1 MQIKILGTIVSPDYD
16 DSYFASWIDKGVI
29 TPSSRVVTAVETATE
44 PIDLYINS
52 YGGDVFAG
60 GEMMIAL
67 LKAQAAGKLASVE
80 VGSLAASMAANIVA
94 ALKANG
100 GKVKAHA
107 NTQLM
112 YHGCYTFA
120 EGGAQHLED
129 TAESLRAIN
138 EAVIA
143 NLNKIGIKDCRAWFA
158 EGREKWLDA
167 PEAKSLGI
175 IDSIEEDSAAEPPQ
189 MRQTA
194 ARLAALATHFTTRQ
208 EYQMKID
215 ETVKPVAET
224 TDAPATAEPTETP
237 VETPAPVEEQKPAG
251 EQTASVE
258 EPAPAQE
265 PTAEPAPAQDPAPA
279 ADADFEAKVQAAA
292 NERFSALQAKHDKMI
307 SDLTNERD
315 TARKDLASAQ
325 TEVTSLKSDIDKLKA
340 DLAAV
345 RDQLAQSERNRE
357 SVVASALKPT
367 QPKTADGK
375 SARQTLA
382 ALPPSKR
389 AEYYKAHRAEI
400 DGTH

>member
-1 MQIKILGTIVSPDYD
+1 MQIKIQGTIVSPDYD
-16 DSYFASWIDKGVI
+16 DSYFSSWIEKGVI
-29 TPSSRVVTAVETATE
+29 TPSSRVVSAVETATE

-100 GKVKAHA
+100 AKVTAHA

-112 YHGCYTFA
+112 YHGCYTLV

-129 TAESLRAIN
+129 TAESLRSIN
-138 EAVIA
+138 ESIIA
-143 NLNKIGIKDCRAWFA
+143 NLNRIGITDCRAWFA
-158 EGREKWLDA
+158 EGREKWIDA
-167 PEAKSLGI
+167 PEAQELGI
-175 IDSIEEDSAAEPPQ
+175 IDTIAEDAASEPPQ
-189 MRQTA
+189 MKQTA

-215 ETVKPVAET
+215 ETVKPVAEEP
-224 TDAPATAEPTETP
+224 APAPEA
-237 VETPAPVEEQKPAG
+237 APVEEPKSTDEPTPAPA
-251 EQTASVE
+251 EEATPAAEPAQE
-258 EPAPAQE
+258 EPA
-265 PTAEPAPAQDPAPA
+265 AEPAEEPIAEPATTAE
-279 ADADFEAKVQAAA
+279 ADIEERVQRLAS
-292 NERFSALQAKHDKMI
+292 ERFAALQGKHDKMI
-307 SDLTNERD
+307 SDLTKERD
-315 TARKDLASAQ
+315 AARKDLASAQ
-325 TEVTSLKSDIDKLKA
+325 TEVTSLKSDIEKLTA

-345 RDQLAQSERNRE
+345 RDQLAESERNRE

-375 SARQTLA
+375 TARQTLA
-382 ALPPSKR
+382 ALPPNKR
-389 AEYYKAHRAEI
+389 ADYYKAHKAEI
-400 DGTH
+400 DG

>member
-1 MQIKILGTIVSPDYD
+1 MKVKILGTIVSPDYD
-16 DSYFASWIDKGVI
+16 DAFFGQWIDKGVI
-29 TPSSRVVTAVETATE
+29 TPSSRVVSAIEGAEE

-67 LKAQAAGKLASVE
+67 LKAQASGKLRTVE

-100 GKVKAHA
+100 GKVTAHA

-112 YHGCYTFA
+112 YHGCYTIA

-129 TAESLRAIN
+129 TADSLRSIN
-138 EAVIA
+138 EAVIS
-143 NLNKIGIKDCRAWFA
+143 NLNRIGITECRAWFA

-167 PEAKSLGI
+167 TEAQKLGI
-175 IDSIEEDSAAEPPQ
+175 VDEVAEDGAENPPE

-208 EYQMKID
+208 EYKMKID
-215 ETVKPVAET
+215 ETVKPVAAEEPQT
-224 TDAPATAEPTETP
+224 EPAPATAEEPQTAET
-237 VETPAPVEEQKPAG
+237 VETA
-251 EQTASVE
+251 
-258 EPAPAQE
+258 EPASAQE
-265 PTAEPAPAQDPAPA
+265 PTAEPAPAEEPAPS
-279 ADADFEAKVQAAA
+279 ADADFEARVNAAA

-307 SDLTNERD
+307 SDLTKERD
-315 TARKDLASAQ
+315 TARADLATAKA
-325 TEVTSLKSDIDKLKA
+325 EATSLRAEVEKLTA

-345 RDQLAQSERNRE
+345 RDQLAESERNRE
-357 SVVASALKPT
+357 AVVASALTPT

-382 ALPPSKR
+382 ALPPDKR
-389 AEYYKAHRAEI
+389 AEYYKAHKAEI
-400 DGTH
+400 DGTAN

>member
-16 DSYFASWIDKGVI
+16 DPFFETWINAGVI
-29 TPSSRVVTAVETATE
+29 TPSSRVVSAVETATE

-60 GEMMIAL
+60 GEMMISL
-67 LKAQAAGKLASVE
+67 LKAQASGKLASVE

-100 GKVKAHA
+100 AKVTGHA
-107 NTQLM
+107 NTTLM
-112 YHGCYTFA
+112 YHGCYTLA

-129 TAESLRAIN
+129 VADNLRSIN
-138 EAVIA
+138 DAVIA

-175 IDSIEEDSAAEPPQ
+175 IDTIAEDAASEPPQ
-189 MRQTA
+189 MKQTA
-194 ARLAALATHFTTRQ
+194 ARLAALATHFTSRQ
-208 EYQMKID
+208 EYKMKID
-215 ETVKPVAET
+215 ETVKPVAAEEPQT
-224 TDAPATAEPTETP
+224 EPAPATAEDP
-237 VETPAPVEEQKPAG
+237 
-251 EQTASVE
+251 QTAE
-258 EPAPAQE
+258 TAETAEPAPAQE
-265 PTAEPAPAQDPAPA
+265 PTAEPAPAQEPAPA
-279 ADADFEAKVQAAA
+279 ADADIEERVQQRAS
-292 NERFSALQAKHDKMI
+292 ERFAALQAKHDKMI
-307 SDLTNERD
+307 SELTKERD
-315 TARKDLASAQ
+315 AARKDLATAQ
-325 TEVTSLKSDIDKLKA
+325 AEATSLRADIDKLKA

-400 DGTH
+400 DGTK

>member
-1 MQIKILGTIVSPDYD
+1 MTVKIQGTIVSPDYD
-16 DSYFASWIDKGVI
+16 DAFFGSWIDKGVI
-29 TPSSRVVTAVETATE
+29 TPSSRVVSAVEGADE

-67 LKAQAAGKLASVE
+67 LKAQAAGKLRTVE

-100 GKVKAHA
+100 GKVMAHA

-112 YHGCYTFA
+112 FHGCYTVA

-129 TAESLRAIN
+129 TADSLRSIN
-138 EAVIA
+138 EAVIS
-143 NLNKIGIKDCRAWFA
+143 NLNRIGITECRAWFA

-167 PEAKSLGI
+167 TEAQKLGI
-175 IDSIEEDSAAEPPQ
+175 VDDVAEDGAENPPE

-208 EYQMKID
+208 EYIMKID
-215 ETVKPVAET
+215 ESVKPVAEEP
-224 TDAPATAEPTETP
+224 APAPEA
-237 VETPAPVEEQKPAG
+237 APVEEPKPA
-251 EQTASVE
+251 E
-258 EPAPAQE
+258 EPTPAPAE
-265 PTAEPAPAQDPAPA
+265 EAPAEPAPAEEPEPAPTE
-279 ADADFEAKVQAAA
+279 EAPAPTEAEIEERVQKLVQ
-292 NERFSALQAKHDKMI
+292 ERFAGLQSKSDKKI
-307 SDLTNERD
+307 SDLTKERD
-315 TARKDLASAQ
+315 EARASLESVKADLTSSR
-325 TEVTSLKSDIDKLKA
+325 TEVEKLTA

-345 RDQLAQSERNRE
+345 RDQLAESERNRE
-357 SVVASALKPT
+357 AVVASALTPT

-382 ALPPSKR
+382 ALPPDKR
-389 AEYYKAHRAEI
+389 AEYYKAHAAEI
-400 DGTH
+400 DGTHN

>member
-16 DSYFASWIDKGVI
+16 DPFFGTWIDKGVI
-29 TPSSRVVTAVETATE
+29 TPSSRVVSAVETATE

-67 LKAQAAGKLASVE
+67 LKAQASGKLASVE

-100 GKVKAHA
+100 GKVSGHA
-107 NTQLM
+107 NTTLM
-112 YHGCYTFA
+112 YHGCYTLA

-129 TAESLRAIN
+129 VADNLRSIN
-138 EAVIA
+138 DAVIA

-167 PEAKSLGI
+167 PEAKALGI
-175 IDSIEEDSAAEPPQ
+175 IDTIAEDSASEPPQ
-189 MRQTA
+189 MKQTA

-208 EYQMKID
+208 EYKMQID
-215 ETVKPVAET
+215 ETVKPVAAEEPQT
-224 TDAPATAEPTETP
+224 EPAPATAEEP
-237 VETPAPVEEQKPAG
+237 
-251 EQTASVE
+251 QTAE
-258 EPAPAQE
+258 TAETAEPAPAQE
-265 PTAEPAPAQDPAPA
+265 PTADPAPAQEPAPA

-307 SDLTNERD
+307 SDLTKERD
-315 TARKDLASAQ
+315 AARKDLATAQ
-325 TEVTSLKSDIDKLKA
+325 AEATSLRAEIDKLNA
-340 DLAAV
+340 DLAQV

-389 AEYYKAHRAEI
+389 AEYYKAHKAEI
-400 DGTH
+400 DGAN

>member
-16 DSYFASWIDKGVI
+16 DPFFGTWITKGVI

-67 LKAQAAGKLASVE
+67 LKAQASGKLASVE

-100 GKVKAHA
+100 GKVTGHA
-107 NTQLM
+107 NTTLM
-112 YHGCYTFA
+112 YHGCYTLA

-129 TAESLRAIN
+129 VADNLRSIN
-138 EAVIA
+138 DAVIA

-158 EGREKWLDA
+158 EGREKWIDA
-167 PEAKSLGI
+167 PEAKALGI
-175 IDSIEEDSAAEPPQ
+175 IDTIAEDAASEPPQ
-189 MRQTA
+189 MKQTA

-208 EYQMKID
+208 EYKMKID
-215 ETVKPVAET
+215 ETVKPVAAEEPQSEP
-224 TDAPATAEPTETP
+224 APATAEEP
-237 VETPAPVEEQKPAG
+237 
-251 EQTASVE
+251 QTAE
-258 EPAPAQE
+258 TAETAEPAPAQE
-265 PTAEPAPAQDPAPA
+265 PTAEPAPA
-279 ADADFEAKVQAAA
+279 ADADIEERVQQRAS
-292 NERFSALQAKHDKMI
+292 ERFAALQAKHDKMI
-307 SDLTNERD
+307 SDLTKERD
-315 TARKDLASAQ
+315 TARADLATAQ
-325 TEVTSLKSDIDKLKA
+325 AEATSLRADIDKLKA

-367 QPKTADGK
+367 PPKTADGK

-389 AEYYKAHRAEI
+389 AEFYKAHRAEI
-400 DGTH
+400 DGTK

>member
-1 MQIKILGTIVSPDYD
+1 MTIKIQGTIVSPDYD
-16 DSYFASWIDKGVI
+16 DAFFGAWIDKGVI
-29 TPSSRVVTAVETATE
+29 TPSSRVVSALETATE

-67 LKAQAAGKLASVE
+67 LKAQAAGKLRTVE

-100 GKVKAHA
+100 GKVTAHA

-112 YHGCYTFA
+112 YHGCYTIA

-129 TAESLRAIN
+129 TADSLRAIN
-138 EAVIA
+138 EAVIS
-143 NLNKIGIKDCRAWFA
+143 NLNRIGITECRAWFA

-167 PEAKSLGI
+167 TEARKLGI
-175 IDSIEEDSAAEPPQ
+175 VDEVAEDGAENPPE

-208 EYQMKID
+208 EYMMKID
-215 ETVKPVAET
+215 ETVNPVA
-224 TDAPATAEPTETP
+224 DDPAIAPEA
-237 VETPAPVEEQKPAG
+237 APVEEPKSTEEPTPAPA
-251 EQTASVE
+251 EEAPAEPAEPVNE
-258 EPAPAQE
+258 PEPAPAE
-265 PTAEPAPAQDPAPA
+265 EAPAPT
-279 ADADFEAKVQAAA
+279 EAEIEERVQKLAS
-292 NERFSALQAKHDKMI
+292 ERFASLQAKHDKKI
-307 SDLTNERD
+307 SDLTKERD
-315 TARKDLASAQ
+315 EARASL
-325 TEVTSLKSDIDKLKA
+325 ESVKA
-340 DLAAV
+340 DLTSSRAEVEKLTADLAQV
-345 RDQLAQSERNRE
+345 RDQLAESERNRE
-357 SVVASALKPT
+357 AVVASALKPT

-400 DGTH
+400 DGTK

>member
-1 MQIKILGTIVSPDYD
+1 MTVKIQGTIVSPDYD
-16 DSYFASWIDKGVI
+16 DAFFGSWIDKGVI
-29 TPSSRVVTAVETATE
+29 TPSSRIVSAVEGADE

-67 LKAQAAGKLASVE
+67 LKAQAAGKLRTVE

-100 GKVKAHA
+100 GKVMAHA

-112 YHGCYTFA
+112 FHGCYTVA

-129 TAESLRAIN
+129 TADSLRSIN
-138 EAVIA
+138 EAVIT
-143 NLNKIGIKDCRAWFA
+143 NLNHIGITECRAWFA

-167 PEAKSLGI
+167 IEAQKLGI
-175 IDSIEEDSAAEPPQ
+175 VDEVAEDGAENPPE

-208 EYQMKID
+208 EYMMKID
-215 ETVKPVAET
+215 ETVNPVA
-224 TDAPATAEPTETP
+224 DDPAIAPEA
-237 VETPAPVEEQKPAG
+237 APVEEPKPA
-251 EQTASVE
+251 EEPTPAPAEEAPAEPVNE
-258 EPAPAQE
+258 PEPAPAE
-265 PTAEPAPAQDPAPA
+265 EAPAPT
-279 ADADFEAKVQAAA
+279 EAEIEERVQKLVQ
-292 NERFSALQAKHDKMI
+292 ERFAGLQSKSDKKI
-307 SDLTNERD
+307 SDLTKERD
-315 TARKDLASAQ
+315 EARASL
-325 TEVTSLKSDIDKLKA
+325 ESVKA
-340 DLAAV
+340 DLTSSRAEVEKLTADLAQV
-345 RDQLAQSERNRE
+345 RDQLAESERNRE

-375 SARQTLA
+375 TARQTLA

-389 AEYYKAHRAEI
+389 ADYYKAHKAEI
-400 DGTH
+400 DGTK

>member
-16 DSYFASWIDKGVI
+16 DPFFGTWITKGVI
-29 TPSSRVVTAVETATE
+29 TPSSRVVSAVETATE

-67 LKAQAAGKLASVE
+67 LKAQASGKLASVE

-100 GKVKAHA
+100 GKVTGHA
-107 NTQLM
+107 NTTLM
-112 YHGCYTFA
+112 FHGCYTIA

-129 TAESLRAIN
+129 TAESLRSIN
-138 EAVIA
+138 DAVIA
-143 NLNKIGIKDCRAWFA
+143 NLNKIGITDCHAWFA
-158 EGREKWLDA
+158 EGREKWIDA

-175 IDSIEEDSAAEPPQ
+175 IDTIAEDSASEPPQ
-189 MRQTA
+189 MKQTA

-208 EYQMKID
+208 EYKMKID
-215 ETVKPVAET
+215 ETVKPVAAEEPQT
-224 TDAPATAEPTETP
+224 AGPAPATAEEPQTAET
-237 VETPAPVEEQKPAG
+237 VETA
-251 EQTASVE
+251 

-265 PTAEPAPAQDPAPA
+265 PTAEPAPAEEPAPS
-279 ADADFEAKVQAAA
+279 ADADIEERVQQRAS
-292 NERFSALQAKHDKMI
+292 ERFAALQAKHDKMI
-307 SDLTNERD
+307 SDLTKERD
-315 TARKDLASAQ
+315 AARKDLASAQ
-325 TEVTSLKSDIDKLKA
+325 TEVTSLKSDIEKLTA

-389 AEYYKAHRAEI
+389 AEYYKAHKAEI
-400 DGTH
+400 DGTK

>member
-1 MQIKILGTIVSPDYD
+1 MTVKIQGTIVSPDYD
-16 DSYFASWIDKGVI
+16 DAFFGSWIDKGVI
-29 TPSSRVVTAVETATE
+29 TPSSRVVSAIEGAEE

-67 LKAQAAGKLASVE
+67 LKAQASGRLRTVE

-100 GKVKAHA
+100 GKVTAHA

-112 YHGCYTFA
+112 YHGCYTVA

-129 TAESLRAIN
+129 TADSLRAIN
-138 EAVIA
+138 EAVIS
-143 NLNKIGIKDCRAWFA
+143 NLNRIGITECRAWFA

-167 PEAKSLGI
+167 TEAQKLGI
-175 IDSIEEDSAAEPPQ
+175 IDSVAEDGAENPPE

-208 EYQMKID
+208 EYIMKID
-215 ETVKPVAET
+215 ESVKPVAEEP
-224 TDAPATAEPTETP
+224 APAPEA
-237 VETPAPVEEQKPAG
+237 APVEEPKPA
-251 EQTASVE
+251 EEPTPAPAEEAPAEPVNE
-258 EPAPAQE
+258 PEPAPVGEA
-265 PTAEPAPAQDPAPA
+265 PAPT
-279 ADADFEAKVQAAA
+279 EAEIEERVQKLAS
-292 NERFSALQAKHDKMI
+292 ERFASLQAKHDKMI
-307 SDLTNERD
+307 SDLTKERD
-315 TARKDLASAQ
+315 EARASL
-325 TEVTSLKSDIDKLKA
+325 ESVKA
-340 DLAAV
+340 DLTSSRAEVEKLTADLAQV

-357 SVVASALKPT
+357 AVVASALTPT

-382 ALPPSKR
+382 ALPPDKR
-389 AEYYKAHRAEI
+389 AEYYKAHKAEI
-400 DGTH
+400 DGIHN

>member
-1 MQIKILGTIVSPDYD
+1 MTIKIQGTIVSPDYD
-16 DSYFASWIDKGVI
+16 NAFFGAWIDKGVI
-29 TPSSRVVTAVETATE
+29 TPSSRVVSAIEGAEE

-67 LKAQAAGKLASVE
+67 VKAQTSGKLRTVE

-100 GKVKAHA
+100 GKVTAHA

-112 YHGCYTFA
+112 YHGCYTIA

-129 TAESLRAIN
+129 TADSLRSIN
-138 EAVIA
+138 EAVIS
-143 NLNKIGIKDCRAWFA
+143 NLNRIGITECRAWFA

-167 PEAKSLGI
+167 TEARKLGI
-175 IDSIEEDSAAEPPQ
+175 VDEVAEDGAENPPE

-208 EYQMKID
+208 EYMMKID
-215 ETVKPVAET
+215 ETVNPVA
-224 TDAPATAEPTETP
+224 DDPAIAPEA
-237 VETPAPVEEQKPAG
+237 APVEEPKPA
-251 EQTASVE
+251 EEPTPAPAEEAPAEPVNE
-258 EPAPAQE
+258 PEPAPAGE
-265 PTAEPAPAQDPAPA
+265 APAPT
-279 ADADFEAKVQAAA
+279 EAEIEERVQKLAS
-292 NERFSALQAKHDKMI
+292 ERFASLQAKHDKKI
-307 SDLTNERD
+307 SDLTKERD
-315 TARKDLASAQ
+315 EARASLESVKADLTSSRA
-325 TEVTSLKSDIDKLKA
+325 EVEKLTA

-345 RDQLAQSERNRE
+345 RDQLAESERNRE
-357 SVVASALKPT
+357 AVVASALTPT

-382 ALPPSKR
+382 ALPPDKR
-389 AEYYKAHRAEI
+389 AEYYKAHAAEI
-400 DGTH
+400 DGTHN